1 MPTISAFY
9 GILIKMFFN
18 DHAPAHFHAEY
29 AEFKATIDIER
40 LEVIEGHLPRRAL
53 ELVEL
58 HKAEL
63 TEDWNLCLAKQ
74 QPKKIEPLK

>member
-1 MPTISAFY
+1 MPTISVFY

-29 AEFKATIDIER
+29 AEFKAIIDIER
-40 LEVIEGHLPRRAL
+40 MEVIEGHLPRRVL
-53 ELVEL
+53 DWTEL

-63 TEDWNLCLAKQ
+63 TEDWNLCQAKR